1 MTRNSFV
8 RMGGAGAL
16 LCLVAAAAC
25 TDTVTSAPSAVAA
38 GPSMSAGSYDGE
50 TLFRGVM
57 LGQGP
62 VADSIP
68 EIAANFKAS
77 NLVTAS
83 MSATTLS
90 SVQNRLVT
98 QVNTL
103 DPNFMGT
110 FKSAMNS
117 GDPYLIET
125 YVDSAAVLLNEAV
138 NWLAEGDTMRVYED
152 DPYLVDVRLQ
162 PIEDAY
168 GNVNLGD
175 TLVNSSSASGELTSR
190 TYEFKP
196 SRTVGGCT
204 NPLERYCTDEDP
216 MGAGDGGE
224 VVPIG
229 DPNDVDQTQGAL
241 RIYKV
246 GLAVYWVAG
255 VHVAVVYNAYVAIV
269 WGKYVAIGTR
279 RNWTA
284 AQTSLLRDQIISSIA
299 TRLAV

>member
-1 MTRNSFV
+1 MQMTRNSLV
-8 RMGGAGAL
+8 RRGSVAAL
-16 LCLVAAAAC
+16 LCVVAAAGCA
-25 TDTVTSAPSAVAA
+25 DTVTGARSAVPA
-38 GPSMSAGSYDGE
+38 GPRMSAGSYDGE

-77 NLVTAS
+77 NLVNAS
-83 MSATTLS
+83 MSSTTLA

-98 QVNTL
+98 QVKTL
-103 DPNFMGT
+103 DPYFMGT
-110 FKSAMNS
+110 FKWAMNS

-152 DPYLVDVRLQ
+152 DPYLVDVRMQSL
-162 PIEDAY
+162 EDAY

-175 TLVNSSSASGELTSR
+175 TLVTSSSASGELTSR
-190 TYEFKP
+190 TYEIKP
-196 SRTVGGCT
+196 TRTVGGCADPT
-204 NPLERYCTDEDP
+204 QRACMDEP
-216 MGAGDGGE
+216 MSTGDDE

-229 DPNDVDQTQGAL
+229 DPNEVDQTQGAF

-255 VHVAVVYNAYVAIV
+255 VHVAVVYNAYVAIA
-269 WGKYVAIGTR
+269 WGRYVAIGPR
-279 RNWTA
+279 RNWTV
-284 AQTSLLRDQIISSIA
+284 AQTSLLRDQIINSIA